1 MKTIFKRVATLIL
14 FLIGLSILIG
24 MSDVYFANA
33 IQNLIDSI
41 VDLNKS
47 KLYRYIFLLLGFLCI
62 QFTLN
67 FSLTIVASRLT
78 EKFHILIKQKLVK
91 YLINGNRHELTNM
104 TSSEKLNLF
113 EYDLELY
120 EQYYFQNLISLIQNI
135 FVLGFS
141 LSFLFMTCKL
151 MALTVVIATVLV
163 IFLPSFFGKK
173 IDYLTSQY
181 SSSKSI
187 FLTKLTDIISGYDDI
202 VSFCAEKSFYMNA
215 SHSIKKMEKDEKN
228 MNVQLGILGQVI
240 STSQYMTLIACF
252 CVGGFLVFWGE
263 MTLGMLVAS
272 VQITNSVIQ
281 PSQQLSTSILEIMG
295 SKSIR
300 NKIDQIINTQAIKI
314 DSDIEMTRQVKLDKV
329 SVNSSENKKLL
340 QDIELT
346 FEFGKKYAVIGQS
359 GAGKTSLLNLLAGNY
374 DCYEGEILIDG
385 SLYRKDRGQLNVTY
399 VRQSPYLFKET
410 ISKNVTML
418 SNHQTREIND
428 ALIKVAF
435 FSDKNIDEIAVD
447 SLSGGEKQRI
457 SIARSYLKKS
467 TFLLLDEISSSLDF
481 QTKQTVMTNICEAMK
496 GTVVF
501 VTHDLSKEVLTLV
514 DQIIVMN
521 NGRIVG
527 MGDYRTLLDSNLL
540 PLASTE

>member
-1 MKTIFKRVATLIL
+1 
-14 FLIGLSILIG
+14 
-24 MSDVYFANA
+24 
-33 IQNLIDSI
+33 
-41 VDLNKS
+41 
-47 KLYRYIFLLLGFLCI
+47 
-62 QFTLN
+62 
-67 FSLTIVASRLT
+67 
-78 EKFHILIKQKLVK
+78 
-91 YLINGNRHELTNM
+91 
-104 TSSEKLNLF
+104 
-113 EYDLELY
+113 
-120 EQYYFQNLISLIQNI
+120 
-135 FVLGFS
+135 
-141 LSFLFMTCKL
+141 
-151 MALTVVIATVLV
+151 
-163 IFLPSFFGKK
+163 
-173 IDYLTSQY
+173 
-181 SSSKSI
+181 
-187 FLTKLTDIISGYDDI
+187 
-202 VSFCAEKSFYMNA
+202 
-215 SHSIKKMEKDEKN
+215 
-228 MNVQLGILGQVI
+228 
-240 STSQYMTLIACF
+240 
-252 CVGGFLVFWGE
+252 